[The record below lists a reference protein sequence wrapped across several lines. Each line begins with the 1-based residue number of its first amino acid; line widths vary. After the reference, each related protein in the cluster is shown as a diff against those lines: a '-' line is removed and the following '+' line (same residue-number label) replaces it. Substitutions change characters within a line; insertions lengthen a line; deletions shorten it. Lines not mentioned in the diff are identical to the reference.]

1 MTDLQSQELLMIRE
15 AVQECLELLR
25 EIRDELKGW
34 EHDGDR

>member
-25 EIRDELKGW
+25 EIRDELNGW
-34 EHDGDR
+34 EYDDK

>member
-25 EIRDELKGW
+25 EIRDELRGRKD
-34 EHDGDR
+34 DGK

>member
-25 EIRDELKGW
+25 EIREELRGRKD
-34 EHDGDR
+34 DGK

>member
-25 EIRDELKGW
+25 EIRDELKGRKD
-34 EHDGDR
+34 DGK

>member
-25 EIRDELKGW
+25 EIRDELKGGN
-34 EHDGDR
+34 EDGK

>member
-25 EIRDELKGW
+25 EIQDELKGC